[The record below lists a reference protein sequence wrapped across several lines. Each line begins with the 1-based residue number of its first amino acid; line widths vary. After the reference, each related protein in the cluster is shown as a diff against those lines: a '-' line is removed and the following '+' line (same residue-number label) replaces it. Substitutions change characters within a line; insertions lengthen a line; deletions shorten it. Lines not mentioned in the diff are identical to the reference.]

1 MTWFFIDV
9 KEVHFSLID
18 VVNLCMKEK
27 RDEWNSN
34 CTRHPPNFTNK
45 WGARYIWLPES
56 RSVQKGAT
64 IKP

>member
-27 RDEWNSN
+27 WNEWKSN
-34 CTRHPPNFTNK
+34 TYYEASSQFYQQMGSPLH
-45 WGARYIWLPES
+45 
-56 RSVQKGAT
+56 
-64 IKP
+64 